1 MLNQLK
7 GVQGILI
14 KDINNVFYKVITIS
28 LQMYKIG

>member
-7 GVQGILI
+7 EVQGILI